1 MLIITVKS
9 NYQSKS
15 VMIFNVTVQ
24 CHISTSITELHYD
37 GSKVP
42 ETIIRDG
49 IFFILF
55 KFSIQTNSGAIV
67 SENLFGG
74 KGQ

>member
-37 GSKVP
+37 GSKVS

-49 IFFILF
+49 ILF